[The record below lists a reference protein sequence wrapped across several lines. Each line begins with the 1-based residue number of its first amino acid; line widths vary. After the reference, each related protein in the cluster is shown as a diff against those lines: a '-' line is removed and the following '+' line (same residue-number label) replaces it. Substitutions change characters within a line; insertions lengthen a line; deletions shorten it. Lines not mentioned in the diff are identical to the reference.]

1 MKSNR
6 VLQKIKDLKKKRKA
20 LILAHV
26 YQREEVQDMADF
38 TGDSLALSK
47 MAVDTDAKVIVF
59 CGVRFMAETAA
70 ILNPDKVVLI
80 PRKDAGCPLA
90 DMAGVEDLLIK
101 KKEYSG
107 IAVVSYVNSS
117 ASVKAASDIC
127 CTSSN
132 AVDVVNSLKEDKIL
146 FVPDKNLGRFVAS
159 KTKKEVVLWDGF
171 CYVHHH
177 NIKPEE
183 IKRIKIK
190 HPPAEIM
197 VHPECP
203 PQVIDLADFV
213 GSTGQMAEYVTKNK
227 SREFI
232 VGTERGMLHALQK
245 QNPNKRFYSPSPLIV
260 CQDMKLTKLENVVS
274 ALENMQFQI
283 RISPEIAIKAKK
295 ALDAMLKPGKK
306 I

>member
-6 VLQKIKDLKKKRKA
+6 VLQKIKDLKKKRRA

-26 YQREEVQDMADF
+26 YQRDEVQDMADF

-80 PRKDAGCPLA
+80 PQKDAGCPLA
-90 DMAGVEDLLIK
+90 DMARVEDLLTQ

-107 IAVVSYVNSS
+107 VAVVSYVNSS
-117 ASVKAASDIC
+117 ASIKAASDIC

-132 AVDVVNSLKEDKIL
+132 AVEVVSSLKENKVL
-146 FVPDKNLGRFVAS
+146 FLPDKNLGRFVAS
-159 KTKKEVVLWDGF
+159 KTKKEVILWDGF

-177 NIKPEE
+177 NIKPKE
-183 IKRIKIK
+183 IKRMKIK
-190 HPPAEIM
+190 HPEAEIM
-197 VHPECP
+197 VHPECQ

-213 GSTGQMAEYVTKNK
+213 GSTGQMSEYVAKNK

-245 QNPNKRFYSPSPLIV
+245 ENPNKRFYSPSPLAV

-283 RISPEIAIKAKK
+283 RISEEIAIKAKK
-295 ALDAMLKPGKK
+295 ALNAMLKLGKK
-306 I
+306 N

>member
-1 MKSNR
+1 VKSKGM
-6 VLQKIKDLKKKRKA
+6 VQKIKDLKKKRRA

-26 YQREEVQDMADF
+26 YQRGEVQDMADF

-47 MAVDTDAKVIVF
+47 MAVDTDAKVIIF

-70 ILNPDKVVLI
+70 ILNPDKVVLM

-90 DMAGVEDLLIK
+90 DMAGVEDLLTQ

-107 IAVVSYVNSS
+107 IPVVSYVNSS
-117 ASVKAASDIC
+117 ASIKASSDIC

-132 AVDVVNSLKEDKIL
+132 AVDVVNSLKEDKVL

-159 KTKKEVVLWDGF
+159 KTKKEVILWDGF

-177 NIKPEE
+177 NIKPED
-183 IKRIKIK
+183 IKRMKIK
-190 HPPAEIM
+190 HPQAEIM
-197 VHPECP
+197 VHPECQ

-213 GSTGQMAEYVTKNK
+213 GSTGQMAEYVAKNK

-245 QNPNKRFYSPSPLIV
+245 ENPNKRFYSPSPLAV

-283 RISPEIAIKAKK
+283 RIPEEIAIKAKK
-295 ALDAMLKPGKK
+295 ALDAMLKSGKK
-306 I
+306 N